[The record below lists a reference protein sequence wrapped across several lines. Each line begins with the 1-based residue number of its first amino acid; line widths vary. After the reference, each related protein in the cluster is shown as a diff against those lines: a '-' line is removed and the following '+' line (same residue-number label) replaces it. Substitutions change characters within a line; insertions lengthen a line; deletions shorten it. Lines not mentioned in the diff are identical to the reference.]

1 MNPSALPPSPP
12 RSGYFLPE
20 HARYQLAGVIEH
32 LELLAQVVASRNAD
46 DERDAWLQCRP
57 DQLAWWFSLLA
68 RQLMPVLA
76 ELEGPAPI
84 TVGAPPPCLH

>member
-1 MNPSALPPSPP
+1 MNASSPP

-20 HARYQLAGVIEH
+20 HARYQLANLLEH
-32 LELLAQVVASRNAD
+32 LELLSQFIASRNAD

-57 DQLAWWFSLLA
+57 DQLAWWLCLLA
-68 RQLMPVLA
+68 RQIAPVLA

-84 TVGAPPPCLH
+84 TVGPPPPGHH